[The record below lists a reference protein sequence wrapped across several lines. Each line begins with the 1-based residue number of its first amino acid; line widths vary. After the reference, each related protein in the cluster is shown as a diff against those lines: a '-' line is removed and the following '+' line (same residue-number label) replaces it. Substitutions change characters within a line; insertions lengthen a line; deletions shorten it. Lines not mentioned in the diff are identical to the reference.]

1 MDTKQLNTFR
11 HLAKTL
17 NFSKTADDLNFA
29 QSTVSA
35 QIRSLEN
42 ELRLT
47 LFDRLGKKVVLTEQG
62 KNVLEYANRFMTIED
77 EFITSLKSGG
87 PISGDLNIHAPNTIC
102 VYHLPQLLTDFKHAH
117 DQVNFKL
124 RAHYDTPRAF
134 SELRSGA
141 IDMMIVLE
149 EEYDLDDFNI
159 EVLRDEEI
167 ILVCNNQH
175 PLANK
180 SNVPL
185 SDLRDENFI
194 LTEPTCG
201 YREILTREMLKCGH
215 KLTPNMWFENTE
227 AIKQCVISNMGLSF
241 LPKIACEADIAC
253 NALSRVKLIKKFDN
267 QIKLQIVTHKDKW
280 IGPALDAFITA
291 LKARYKSTYS

>member
-1 MDTKQLNTFR
+1 MDTRQLTTFR
-11 HLAKTL
+11 HLAKSL
-17 NFSKTADDLNFA
+17 NFSKTAEELNFA

-62 KNVLEYANRFMTIED
+62 ESVLEYANRFMTIED
-77 EFITSLKSGG
+77 EFITSLKSDG
-87 PISGDLNIHAPNTIC
+87 PIKGDLNIHAPNTVC
-102 VYHLPQLLTDFKHAH
+102 VYHLPQLLTDFKRDHE
-117 DQVNFKL
+117 QVNFKL

-141 IDMMIVLE
+141 LDLMIVLE

-159 EVLRDEEI
+159 QILRDEEI
-167 ILVCNNQH
+167 VVVCNNSH
-175 PLANK
+175 PLARQ

-185 SDLRDENFI
+185 EAIRDEHFI

-201 YREILTREMLKCGH
+201 YREILTREMLQRGI
-215 KLTPNMWFENTE
+215 KLMPNMWFENTE

-253 NALSRVKLIKKFDN
+253 GAFSQVKLDQKFND

-280 IGPALDAFITA
+280 ISPALGEFI
-291 LKARYKSTYS
+291 KAIKKRYTLQS

>member
-11 HLAKTL
+11 HLAKSL
-17 NFSKTADDLNFA
+17 NFSKTAKKLNFA

-62 KNVLEYANRFMTIED
+62 KSVLEYANRFMTIED

-87 PISGDLNIHAPNTIC
+87 PIQGELNIHAPNTIC
-102 VYHLPQLLTDFKHAH
+102 VYHLPQLLTDFKCAH

-134 SELRSGA
+134 NELRSGA
-141 IDMMIVLE
+141 IDLMIVLE

-159 EVLRDEEI
+159 QILRDEEI
-167 ILVCNNQH
+167 IAVCNNQH
-175 PLANK
+175 PLAQK
-180 SNVPL
+180 SDVAL
-185 SDLRDENFI
+185 EALRDEQFI

-201 YREILTREMLKCGH
+201 YREVLAREMARCGH

-253 NALSRVKLIKKFDN
+253 GALSQVKLTQKFDN
-267 QIKLQIVTHKDKW
+267 QIKLQIITHRDKW
-280 IGPALDAFITA
+280 ISPALGEFIKA
-291 LKARYKSTYS
+291 LEGRYKTPLM